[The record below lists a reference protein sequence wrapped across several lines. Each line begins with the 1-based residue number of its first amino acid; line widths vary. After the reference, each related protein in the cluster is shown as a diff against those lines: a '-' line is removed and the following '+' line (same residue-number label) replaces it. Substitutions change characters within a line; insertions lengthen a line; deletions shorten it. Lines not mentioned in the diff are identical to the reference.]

1 MYSSY
6 GGYSAHYAS
15 AESYDAFEA
24 QAQYAQSFWSPA
36 GQPAFHDYGYNQDFT
51 QYSQMPAAMN
61 DAGYQHPCCAQSGKQ
76 AAMNC
81 GVNLSD
87 YSDFSDSDAESEP
100 QTPQAT
106 MIIKKDLS
114 KSLSGGQVAVD
125 DASTANGSD
134 DSDTDTDSC
143 PSPKDDATS
152 TDAASSLL
160 SDAASTANVSDESDV
175 DSDSCPSPKASK
187 RVYARDALMLV
198 RIAVGMCADPPARW
212 STQPIKARSDGSEW
226 RRGAAEQ
233 QQRNGTGM
241 TKLVASATSWLAQQK
256 AVRRDADAETKSD
269 EEVTRS
275 VKSIL
280 NKLTVEKFEDLY
292 LKLIAC
298 GISKEQHVELLVNE
312 VFEKACLQHH
322 FIDMY
327 ADLCMR
333 LEKWLDDSQSDA
345 TATGFRKILLNQ
357 CQKSF
362 EGALQAPVKLDSEMA
377 EDERLEAAIRHKQR
391 VLGNTRLIGALLNR
405 GMLSPRVLIS
415 CANTLLKDPN
425 ATDALESLAALLTA
439 TGPTFDDNEWSQ
451 HGLLC
456 KIFEQVTDLT
466 KNKEVPPRLRFLLRD
481 VLDLRATS
489 WANMKKATAK
499 QAGPMK
505 LEEVHSLAAKE
516 EEEALLAQKKAAG
529 KGSRNNLK
537 STASERVVSESKQT
551 VSKKENRGPEE
562 WQTVSPK
569 AERKKKAP
577 TTEKARSG
585 NSASNQP
592 RLVSNKGTPSEKAAS
607 GSPTNNQ
614 PRVVAPP
621 ASPSASPKSS
631 PQTTSGTGSF
641 DLRAFRR
648 ELTEVMKELGASR
661 DTARARRRF
670 DGVKVPANLQATEF
684 SNLVTRVAEER
695 CSASRR
701 AMFAFVAGLAG
712 NVFDKELCTV
722 GIKAFFDDVYDDLC
736 EEVPRLPE
744 ILKSELVP
752 TMRAA
757 LPTGT
762 LYKILPPA
770 LK

>member
-1 MYSSY
+1 MMYSQY
-6 GGYSAHYAS
+6 GDYSAHYAS

-36 GQPAFHDYGYNQDFT
+36 GQPAFHNYSYNQDYT
-51 QYSQMPAAMN
+51 QYSQTQAAMN
-61 DAGYQHPCCAQSGKQ
+61 DVGYQQACCAHSGKH
-76 AAMNC
+76 AALQC

-87 YSDFSDSDAESEP
+87 YSDFSDSDEESEP
-100 QTPQAT
+100 PTPQAT
-106 MIIKKDLS
+106 LIIQKDLP
-114 KSLSGGQVAVD
+114 KSLSAGQVAVD

-134 DSDTDTDSC
+134 ESDTDSDSC

-152 TDAASSLL
+152 T
-160 SDAASTANVSDESDV
+160 DAASTANVSDESDV
-175 DSDSCPSPKASK
+175 DSDSCPSPKASA
-187 RVYARDALMLV
+187 RVYALDTLMLV
-198 RIAVGMCADPPARW
+198 RMAVGMCASPPARW
-212 STQPIKARSDGSEW
+212 STQPIKARGDGSEW

-233 QQRNGTGM
+233 QQRNGTGI
-241 TKLVASATSWLAQQK
+241 TKLVASATSWVAQQK
-256 AVRRDADAETKSD
+256 AARRDVNAETKSD

-292 LKLIAC
+292 QKLIAC
-298 GISKEQHVELLVNE
+298 GISKEEHVELLVNE

-333 LEKWLDDSQSDA
+333 LEKSLDDTHSG
-345 TATGFRKILLNQ
+345 GFRKVLLNQ

-362 EGALQAPVKLDSEMA
+362 EGSLQAPLKLDQEMA
-377 EDERLEAAIRHKQR
+377 EDERLEAATRHKQR

-415 CANTLLKDPN
+415 CANELLKDPN
-425 ATDALESLAALLTA
+425 SSDALESLAALLTA

-456 KIFEQVTDLT
+456 KIFERVEDLT
-466 KNKEVPPRLRFLLRD
+466 KNKQVAPRLRFLLRD

-489 WANMKKATAK
+489 WANMKKVTAK

-516 EEEALLAQKKAAG
+516 EEQALLAQKKAAG
-529 KGSRNNLK
+529 KGSRNNMKTVTL
-537 STASERVVSESKQT
+537 ERAVAESKKPT
-551 VSKKENRGPEE
+551 SKKEKDSQEE
-562 WQTVSPK
+562 WQTSKAQRSERKRKTTESTLSGTPK
-569 AERKKKAP
+569 AQVKV
-577 TTEKARSG
+577 T
-585 NSASNQP
+585 
-592 RLVSNKGTPSEKAAS
+592 S
-607 GSPTNNQ
+607 GSLTGNQ

-621 ASPSASPKSS
+621 VSPKTAPSSCASPKSS
-631 PQTTSGTGSF
+631 SAETSPRTGPF

-648 ELTEVMKELGASR
+648 ELTEVLKELGASR
-661 DTARARRRF
+661 DTARARRHF
-670 DGVKVPANLQATEF
+670 DGLRVPSNLQATEF
-684 SNLVTRVAEER
+684 SNLLTRVAEER

-712 NVFDKELCTV
+712 NVFDKDMCAT
-722 GIKAFFDDVYDDLC
+722 GIKSFFDDVYCDLC

-752 TMRAA
+752 TMRAPCQLA
-757 LPTGT
+757 CSTKFCHLS
-762 LYKILPPA
+762 
-770 LK
+770 